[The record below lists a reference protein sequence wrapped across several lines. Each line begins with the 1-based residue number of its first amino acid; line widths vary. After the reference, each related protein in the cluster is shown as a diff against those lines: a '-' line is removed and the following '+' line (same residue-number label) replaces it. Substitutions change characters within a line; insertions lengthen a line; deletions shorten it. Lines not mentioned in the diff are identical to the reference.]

1 MAKEIQH
8 IGTVAEVSAK
18 QVVVRITSRSA
29 CGSCAARAACG
40 LAEAQE
46 KLIEVRTAD
55 AARYAV
61 GDEVMVGVKPYIGAK
76 AVGLAY
82 VGALAVLILAL
93 VLSVGVFGVSEGVG
107 VLITLA
113 AVALYYGA
121 LWLVKDKIEHTIQFT
136 INKN

>member
-8 IGTVAEVSAK
+8 VGTVAEVSAK

-46 KLIEVRTAD
+46 KLIEVKTAD

-61 GDEVMVGVKPYIGAK
+61 GDEVTVGVKPYIGAK

-82 VGALAVLILAL
+82 VGALVVLILAL

-113 AVALYYGA
+113 AVALYYGV

>member
-8 IGTVAEVSAK
+8 IGTVAEVDTNR
-18 QVVVRITSRSA
+18 VVVRITSRSA

-82 VGALAVLILAL
+82 VGALVVLIVAL

-113 AVALYYGA
+113 AVVLYYGA

>member
-8 IGTVAEVSAK
+8 IGTVAEVSAQ

-29 CGSCAARAACG
+29 CGSCAARSACG

-46 KLIEVRTAD
+46 KLIEVNTAD

-61 GDEVMVGVKPYIGAK
+61 GDEVTVGVKPYIGAK

-82 VGALAVLILAL
+82 VGALVVLILAL

-113 AVALYYGA
+113 AVALYYGV

>member
-8 IGTVAEVSAK
+8 IGTVAEVSAQ

-29 CGSCAARAACG
+29 CGSCAARSACG

-46 KLIEVRTAD
+46 KLIEVKTAD

-61 GDEVMVGVKPYIGAK
+61 GDEVTVGVKPYIGAK

-82 VGALAVLILAL
+82 VGALVVLILAL

-113 AVALYYGA
+113 AVALYYGV

>member
-82 VGALAVLILAL
+82 VGALVVLILAL

>member
-29 CGSCAARAACG
+29 CGSCAARSACG

-61 GDEVMVGVKPYIGAK
+61 GDEVTVGVKPYIGAK

-113 AVALYYGA
+113 AVALYYGV

>member
-29 CGSCAARAACG
+29 CGSCAARSACG

-61 GDEVMVGVKPYIGAK
+61 GDEVTVGVKPYIGAK

-82 VGALAVLILAL
+82 VGALVVLILAL
-93 VLSVGVFGVSEGVG
+93 VLSVGVFGFSEGVG

-113 AVALYYGA
+113 AVALYYGV

>member
-29 CGSCAARAACG
+29 CGSCAARSACG

-46 KLIEVRTAD
+46 KLIEVNTAD

-61 GDEVMVGVKPYIGAK
+61 CDEVMVGVKPYIGAK

-82 VGALAVLILAL
+82 VGALVVLILAL

-113 AVALYYGA
+113 AVALYYGV

>member
-1 MAKEIQH
+1 MSQ
-8 IGTVAEVSAK
+8 TVWHSGIVDRTEQRK
-18 QVVVRITSRSA
+18 VVVRITSRSA
-29 CGSCAARAACG
+29 CGSCAARSACG

-46 KLIEVRTAD
+46 KLIEVKTAD

-61 GDEVMVGVKPYIGAK
+61 GDEVTVGVKPYIGAK

-82 VGALAVLILAL
+82 VGALVVLILAL

-107 VLITLA
+107 VLISLA
-113 AVALYYGA
+113 AVALYYGV

>member
-8 IGTVAEVSAK
+8 IGTVAEVSAQ

-46 KLIEVRTAD
+46 KLIEVKTAD
-55 AARYAV
+55 AVRYAV
-61 GDEVMVGVKPYIGAK
+61 GDEVTVGVKPYIGAK

-82 VGALAVLILAL
+82 VGALVVLILAL

-113 AVALYYGA
+113 AVALYYGV

>member
-29 CGSCAARAACG
+29 CGSCAARSACG

-46 KLIEVRTAD
+46 KLIEVKTAD

-61 GDEVMVGVKPYIGAK
+61 GDEVTVGVKPYIGAK

-82 VGALAVLILAL
+82 VGALVVLILAL

-113 AVALYYGA
+113 AVALYYGV

>member
-8 IGTVAEVSAK
+8 VGTVSEVSAK

-61 GDEVMVGVKPYIGAK
+61 GDEVTVGVKPYIGAK

-82 VGALAVLILAL
+82 VGALVVLILAL
-93 VLSVGVFGVSEGVG
+93 VLSVGVFGVGEGVG

-113 AVALYYGA
+113 AVALYYGV

>member
-8 IGTVAEVSAK
+8 IGTVAEVSAQ

-29 CGSCAARAACG
+29 CGSCAARSACG

-46 KLIEVRTAD
+46 KLIEVKTAD

-61 GDEVMVGVKPYIGAK
+61 GEEVTVGVKPYIGAK

-82 VGALAVLILAL
+82 VGALVVLILAL

-113 AVALYYGA
+113 AVALYYGV

>member
-29 CGSCAARAACG
+29 CGSCAARSACG

-46 KLIEVRTAD
+46 KLIEVKTAD

-82 VGALAVLILAL
+82 VGALVVLILAL

-113 AVALYYGA
+113 AVALYYGV

>member
-8 IGTVAEVSAK
+8 VGTVAEVSAK

-46 KLIEVRTAD
+46 KLIEVKTAD

-61 GDEVMVGVKPYIGAK
+61 GDEVTVGVKPYIGAK

-82 VGALAVLILAL
+82 VGALVVLIVAL

>member
-8 IGTVAEVSAK
+8 IGTVAEVSAQ

-29 CGSCAARAACG
+29 CGSCAARSACG

-46 KLIEVRTAD
+46 KLIEVKTAD

-61 GDEVMVGVKPYIGAK
+61 GDEVTVGVKPYIGAK

-82 VGALAVLILAL
+82 VGALVVLILAL

-113 AVALYYGA
+113 AVALYFGV

>member
-1 MAKEIQH
+1 M
-8 IGTVAEVSAK
+8 SAK

-46 KLIEVRTAD
+46 KLIEVKTAD

-61 GDEVMVGVKPYIGAK
+61 GDEVTVGVKPYIGAK

-82 VGALAVLILAL
+82 VGALVVLIVAL

-113 AVALYYGA
+113 AVALYYGV

>member
-29 CGSCAARAACG
+29 CGSCAARSACG

-46 KLIEVRTAD
+46 KLIEVNTAD

-113 AVALYYGA
+113 AVALYYGV

>member
-29 CGSCAARAACG
+29 CGSCAARSACG

-46 KLIEVRTAD
+46 KLIEVNTAD

-82 VGALAVLILAL
+82 VGALVVLILAL

-113 AVALYYGA
+113 AVALYYGV

>member
-8 IGTVAEVSAK
+8 IGTVAEVSAQ

-29 CGSCAARAACG
+29 CGSCAARSACG

-46 KLIEVRTAD
+46 KLIEVNTAD

-61 GDEVMVGVKPYIGAK
+61 GDEVTVGVKPYIGAK

-93 VLSVGVFGVSEGVG
+93 VLSVGVFGVGEGVG

-113 AVALYYGA
+113 AVALYYGV

>member
-8 IGTVAEVSAK
+8 IGTVAEVSAQ

-29 CGSCAARAACG
+29 CGSCAARSACG

-46 KLIEVRTAD
+46 KLIEVKTAD

-76 AVGLAY
+76 SEGLAY
-82 VGALAVLILAL
+82 VGALVVLILAL
-93 VLSVGVFGVSEGVG
+93 VHSVG

-113 AVALYYGA
+113 AVALYYGV

>member
-29 CGSCAARAACG
+29 CGSCAARSACG

-61 GDEVMVGVKPYIGAK
+61 GDEVTVGVKPYIGAK

-93 VLSVGVFGVSEGVG
+93 VLSVGVFGFSEGVG

-113 AVALYYGA
+113 AVALYYGV
-121 LWLVKDKIEHTIQFT
+121 LWLVKDKIEHTIQVT

>member
-8 IGTVAEVSAK
+8 VGTVAEVSAK

-46 KLIEVRTAD
+46 KLIEVKTAD

-61 GDEVMVGVKPYIGAK
+61 GDEVTVGVKPYIGAK

-82 VGALAVLILAL
+82 VGALVVLILAL

-113 AVALYYGA
+113 AVALYYGV
-121 LWLVKDKIEHTIQFT
+121 LWFVKDKIEHTIQFT

>member
-46 KLIEVRTAD
+46 KLIEVKTAD

-61 GDEVMVGVKPYIGAK
+61 GEEVTVGVKPYIGAK

-82 VGALAVLILAL
+82 VGALVVLILAL

-113 AVALYYGA
+113 AVALYYGV

>member
-61 GDEVMVGVKPYIGAK
+61 GDEVTVGVKPYIGAK

-82 VGALAVLILAL
+82 VGALVVLILAL

-113 AVALYYGA
+113 AVALYYGV

>member
-8 IGTVAEVSAK
+8 IGTVAEVDTNR
-18 QVVVRITSRSA
+18 VVVRITSRSA

-82 VGALAVLILAL
+82 VGALVVLILAL
-93 VLSVGVFGVSEGVG
+93 VLSVGVFGVGEGVG

-113 AVALYYGA
+113 AVALYYGV